1 VRTIKAVLFDL
12 DGTLIDSA
20 PDLIAALNWLR
31 DLEGLAPLEVGPMSR
46 YISHGAQGILEA
58 GMPTADE
65 KQFAKW
71 KSLFLER
78 YAAVGY
84 SQSRLYH
91 GIPEVL
97 ENLGTKQIPW
107 GVVTNKMTALT
118 LPILKSAR
126 LKDGAACIVCGDTV
140 KQSKP
145 HPAPVLYA
153 CAQLG
158 IQPADTLFAG
168 DDLRDLQA
176 GLSAG
181 TMTAAVLY
189 GYGLSAIDEEQLSRD
204 VTIRSPEEFIGL
216 WA

>member
-1 VRTIKAVLFDL
+1 
-12 DGTLIDSA
+12 
-20 PDLIAALNWLR
+20 
-31 DLEGLAPLEVGPMSR
+31 
-46 YISHGAQGILEA
+46 
-58 GMPTADE
+58 
-65 KQFAKW
+65 
-71 KSLFLER
+71 
-78 YAAVGY
+78 
-84 SQSRLYH
+84 
-91 GIPEVL
+91 
-97 ENLGTKQIPW
+97 
-107 GVVTNKMTALT
+107 
-118 LPILKSAR
+118 
-126 LKDGAACIVCGDTV
+126 V